1 MSGPQILVG
10 MEAQWAPAP
19 AQPFS
24 GANEKT
30 FLHKIGVDQWEG
42 VDEKQQYMTKE
53 RGHEAK

>member
-1 MSGPQILVG
+1 

-24 GANEKT
+24 EANEKT
-30 FLHKIGVDQWEG
+30 FLHKIGVDQREG